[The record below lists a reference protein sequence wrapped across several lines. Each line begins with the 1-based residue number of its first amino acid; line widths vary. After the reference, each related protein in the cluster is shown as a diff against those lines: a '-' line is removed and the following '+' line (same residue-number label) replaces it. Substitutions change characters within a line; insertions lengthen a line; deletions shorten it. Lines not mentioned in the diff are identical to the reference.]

1 MTMNR
6 PIAPPLALSADTLD
20 RMMPLHLRIASDGQ
34 ITGCGPTLAKLCP
47 DLVGQS
53 LFAAFDL
60 RRPAGVTSVAG
71 LVALAG
77 QKLRLI
83 LRAGGTPVQFRGLAM
98 PLADGSGMVMNLT
111 FGDGI
116 VDAVRLHNLTDTDF
130 APTDMTVEMMFLV
143 EANTAARKALT
154 DLAERLEGDKNLAE
168 TQALTDALTGLRNR
182 RALAMVLEGLI
193 KGDMPFGLMH
203 IDLDFFKA
211 VNDTMGHAA
220 GDHVLAHVARVL
232 QRETR
237 AGDTVARVG
246 GDEFVAVFPGQTTA
260 LPLDS
265 IARRVIAALTVP
277 IPFEDKLCQISA
289 SVGITASSH
298 YPQPDIERMQTDAD
312 EALYASKRA
321 GRGRAMAFE
330 PKEG

>member
-1 MTMNR
+1 MTMIR
-6 PIAPPLALSADTLD
+6 PIAPPLTLSAAALD
-20 RMMPLHLRIASDGQ
+20 RMMPLHLRFASDGQ

-47 DLVGQS
+47 GLVGQS

-83 LRAGGTPVQFRGLAM
+83 LRTGAAPVQFRGLAM

-154 DLAERLEGDKNLAE
+154 DLAERLEGDKKLAE
-168 TQALTDALTGLRNR
+168 TQALTDTLTGLNNR
-182 RALAMVLEGLI
+182 RALSGALDALMKNGV
-193 KGDMPFGLMH
+193 DFGLMH

-211 VNDTMGHAA
+211 VNDTFGHAA
-220 GDHVLAHVARVL
+220 GDHVLTEVARVL
-232 QRETR
+232 YLKTR
-237 AGDTVARVG
+237 SGDTVARVG
-246 GDEFVAVFPGQTTA
+246 GDEFVAVFPGLTDVPILET
-260 LPLDS
+260 
-265 IARRVIAALTVP
+265 IAQRIIAALTVP
-277 IPFEDKLCQISA
+277 VPFEGKACRISA
-289 SVGITASSH
+289 SVGITTSSH
-298 YPQPDIERMQTDAD
+298 YPSPDIERMQTDAD

-321 GRGRAMAFE
+321 GRGRATVYERKDA
-330 PKEG
+330 